1 MKQRLFC
8 SNCGADIEATFEV
21 EIKDKRAVG
30 TWTFEK
36 GVRFSGETQ
45 MIVCGNCNLKASDA
59 E

>member
-21 EIKDKRAVG
+21 EIKEKKAVG

-36 GVRFSGETQ
+36 GVLFIGETQ
-45 MIVCGNCNLKASDA
+45 MIVCGNCKIKSGDA

>member
-8 SNCGADIEATFEV
+8 SNCGENIEATFEV
-21 EIKDKRAVG
+21 EIKNKKAVG

-36 GVRFSGETQ
+36 GVRFIGETLL
-45 MIVCGNCNLKASDA
+45 IVCGNCNLEAGDA